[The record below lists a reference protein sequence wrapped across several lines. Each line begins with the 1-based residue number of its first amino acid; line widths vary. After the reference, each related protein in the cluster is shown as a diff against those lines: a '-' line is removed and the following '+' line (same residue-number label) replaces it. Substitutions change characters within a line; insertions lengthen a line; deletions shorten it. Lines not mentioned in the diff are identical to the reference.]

1 MTPKQIEKHLAY
13 LNRDFY
19 EGFPFKEKDIVE
31 LKSFKEHSV
40 ELLHSLQSNLALVE
54 NDKLQAIVVKPDFY
68 FELLRAW
75 NYVDDL
81 EVCKMLKNRGIDAD
95 C

>member
-1 MTPKQIEKHLAY
+1 MTPEQIEKHLAY

-19 EGFPFKEKDIVE
+19 EGFPFQGKDVVE
-31 LKSFKEHSV
+31 LKSFKENSKV
-40 ELLHSLQSNLALVE
+40 LLQSLQTNLALVE
-54 NDKLQAIVVKPDFY
+54 NDTLQAIVVKPDFY

-81 EVCKMLKNRGIDAD
+81 EVCKILKQRGIDEN

>member
-1 MTPKQIEKHLAY
+1 MTPEQIEKHLAY

-19 EGFPFKEKDIVE
+19 EGFPFQGRDVVE
-31 LKSFKEHSV
+31 LKSFKENSL
-40 ELLHSLQSNLALVE
+40 ELLHSLQSNLALIE
-54 NDKLQAIVVKPDFY
+54 NDTLQAIVVKPDFY

-81 EVCKMLKNRGIDAD
+81 EVCKILKQREIDEN

>member
-1 MTPKQIEKHLAY
+1 MMLEQIEKHLAY
-13 LNRDFY
+13 LNRDFHD
-19 EGFPFKEKDIVE
+19 GFPFQEKDVVE

-40 ELLHSLQSNLALVE
+40 ELLHSLQTNLALVE
-54 NDKLQAIVVKPDFY
+54 NDTLQAIVVKPDFY

-81 EVCKMLKNRGIDAD
+81 EVCKILKQRGIDED

>member
-1 MTPKQIEKHLAY
+1 MTPEQLEIHLAY
-13 LNRDFY
+13 LNRDFH
-19 EGFPFKEKDIVE
+19 EGFPFQEKDIVE
-31 LKSFKEHSV
+31 LKSFKENTK
-40 ELLHSLQSNLALVE
+40 ELLHSLQTNLALVE

-68 FELLRAW
+68 FKLLRAW

-81 EVCKMLKNRGIDAD
+81 EVCRILKQRGLDAD

>member
-1 MTPKQIEKHLAY
+1 MTPEQIEKHLAY

-19 EGFPFKEKDIVE
+19 EGFPFQGKDVVE
-31 LKSFKEHSV
+31 LKSFKENSKV
-40 ELLHSLQSNLALVE
+40 LLQSLQTNLALVE
-54 NDKLQAIVVKPDFY
+54 NDTLQAIVVKPDFY

-81 EVCKMLKNRGIDAD
+81 EVCKMLKQRGLDEM

>member
-1 MTPKQIEKHLAY
+1 MTPEQIEKHLAY
-13 LNRDFY
+13 LNRDFHD
-19 EGFPFKEKDIVE
+19 GFPFQEKDVVE
-31 LKSFKEHSV
+31 LKSFKENTK

-54 NDKLQAIVVKPDFY
+54 NDTLQAIVVKPDFY

-81 EVCKMLKNRGIDAD
+81 EVCKILKQRGIDEN

>member
-1 MTPKQIEKHLAY
+1 MTPEQIEKHLAY

-19 EGFPFKEKDIVE
+19 EGFPFQEKDVVE
-31 LKSFKEHSV
+31 LKSFKENTK
-40 ELLHSLQSNLALVE
+40 EILQSLQTNLALVE

-81 EVCKMLKNRGIDAD
+81 EVCKILKQRGVDAD

>member
-1 MTPKQIEKHLAY
+1 MTPEQIEKHLAY

-19 EGFPFKEKDIVE
+19 EGFPFQGKDVVE
-31 LKSFKEHSV
+31 LKSFKENSKV
-40 ELLHSLQSNLALVE
+40 LLQSLQTNLALVE
-54 NDKLQAIVVKPDFY
+54 NDTLQAIVVKPDFY

-81 EVCKMLKNRGIDAD
+81 EVCKILKNRGIDEM

>member
-1 MTPKQIEKHLAY
+1 MKLEQIEKHLAY
-13 LNRDFY
+13 LNRDFHQ
-19 EGFPFKEKDIVE
+19 GFPFKEKDIVE
-31 LKSFKEHSV
+31 LKSFKENTK
-40 ELLHSLQSNLALVE
+40 ELLHSLQTNLALVE
-54 NDKLQAIVVKPDFY
+54 NDTLQAIVVKPDFY

-81 EVCKMLKNRGIDAD
+81 EVCKILKQRGIDEV

>member
-1 MTPKQIEKHLAY
+1 MSPEQLEIHLAY
-13 LNRDFY
+13 LNRDFH
-19 EGFPFKEKDIVE
+19 EGFPFQEKDIIE
-31 LKSFKEHSV
+31 LKSFKENSKV
-40 ELLHSLQSNLALVE
+40 LLHSLQTNLVLVE
-54 NDKLQAIVVKPDFY
+54 NDTLQAIVVKPDFY

-81 EVCKMLKNRGIDAD
+81 EVCQILKQRGIDEM